1 MYWPCSVPQAF
12 TARANNGITVNG
24 DDHDGSR
31 PSTAGDEG
39 KTEEESARPIRAVTD
54 QIVDFCSS
62 RHDHLLASISA
73 SGLFI
78 WSTRPTVVLALYRR
92 SDKSIESY
100 GPNKSVI
107 FKPDSTV
114 VAIHTERGYLLIFA
128 IESDYNNRV
137 LQQQVHH
144 LHGQSRRQSTR
155 RHFGVD
161 DSVGLVEVLLRFRR
175 ALKIDAG
182 INRAIATDNDI
193 LVATTKPS
201 AIQCIRWEPRQDGPQ
216 TQTQVLSKLSW
227 MNRTGLAYLSFD
239 RAMDLMVWVG
249 EDGSAYATR
258 RANPRLAR
266 SPSSD
271 NSTQG
276 DRTAGAAAT
285 PLFDGHCFH
294 RSSDGRAEFAAINA
308 RFSLIAVAVETGQIV
323 CYAAKDYAGN
333 IPRSHVLQPGP
344 VTSASGRI
352 RCLRWSPDGY
362 CLFVGYEHGWSLFS
376 VFGKEGA
383 SSFGCNRWHAET
395 NGDDWLLGIRTAA
408 WTANGGELFLAS
420 GDEKIWRLEMSRSAA
435 IGCFSCAN
443 LVRALL
449 QTPSE
454 IMIYRGHE
462 LPDLTAISND
472 TPLWHHTQF
481 PAIYLNNQ
489 HPIRLSVVSQDGRY
503 VAIAGRRGLAH
514 YSVNSG
520 RWKTFADSTT
530 ENSFAVRGGMC
541 WFNHLLA
548 VATENSGGYDLRLY
562 SRELELGREALDAE
576 PFSKPIAFVG
586 PSGDDSLLVY
596 THENILYHY
605 IIDASEQRPQ
615 LVQVGQMALHGVV
628 RAPGRVRSVSWVVSE
643 SQLRNGDPSRDVEFA
658 SVLFLLD
665 DKLVLLQSSRGR
677 DEEQKYELRV
687 LAQHVEFYI
696 LMRDQLYF
704 NFNRPDESVPPTPS
718 VGTMLDRMG
727 RQGQHSLRDS
737 LWIFS
742 GRDLQLW
749 PDVREVL
756 GQAAQEGVSR
766 TRSLVSVPV
775 DFYPLSIL
783 LTKGVV
789 LGIEGELVQ
798 RRNLT
803 FGQWRT
809 RIRTQLFLP
818 YVLQHQLVASNGS
831 SAAAFGLAHQY
842 QHLSYFPHALEILL
856 HQVLD
861 SEHERERSSKEGE
874 IGEAGE
880 GESLP
885 AVLSFL
891 QMALPLTSYLWTI
904 VSCVRKTELSYWP
917 TLFRHLEPPLGLFEQ
932 ALHLDDLKTAS
943 GFLIIMHG
951 LEEQEQQQEQDEET
965 GTGTGMVERHVGRL
979 MQLAQAKG
987 DFEMCADLARFLIG
1001 VDASGR
1007 ALRRV
1012 VDEVSFTKGVQ
1023 VETEE
1028 QKKEGQVVGL
1038 GVDLALDGSEAGP
1051 ADEDGQDQVQ

>member
-1 MYWPCSVPQAF
+1 MSQCENGA
-12 TARANNGITVNG
+12 TANG
-24 DDHDGSR
+24 DDHGGSTTAAAGNDDGN
-31 PSTAGDEG
+31 GDEG
-39 KTEEESARPIRAVTD
+39 NGDKGSGGTEKQGPIEAVAD

-73 SGLFI
+73 CDLFI
-78 WSTRPTVVLALYRR
+78 WSTRPTVVLAVYRR
-92 SDKSIESY
+92 SGKSIESY
-100 GPNKSVI
+100 GANKSVI

-114 VAIHTERGYLLIFA
+114 VAVHTERGYLLTFA
-128 IESDYNNRV
+128 IESDHNNRV

-144 LHGQSRRQSTR
+144 LHGQSRKHSAR

-161 DSVGLVEVLLRFRR
+161 ESLGLAEVLLRFRR

-182 INRAIATDNDI
+182 INGVIATDTEI
-193 LVATTKPS
+193 LVATTKP
-201 AIQCIRWEPRQDGPQ
+201 AAL
-216 TQTQVLSKLSW
+216 VSKLSW
-227 MNRTGLAYLSFD
+227 MNRTGIACITFD

-249 EDGSAYATR
+249 EDGAAYATR
-258 RANPRLAR
+258 RVKARPTR

-271 NSTQG
+271 DSTQSG
-276 DRTAGAAAT
+276 RTAAAPAA

-294 RSSDGRAEFAAINA
+294 KPGGGRAEFAAINA
-308 RFSLIAVAVETGQIV
+308 RFSLIAVAVDDGRIV

-333 IPRSHVLQPGP
+333 IPLSHVVQPTP
-344 VTSASGRI
+344 FTSATGRI

-362 CLFVGYEHGWSLFS
+362 CLFVGYEQGWSMFS
-376 VFGKEGA
+376 VFGNEGA
-383 SSFGCNRWHAET
+383 STFGCNRWHAESK
-395 NGDDWLLGIRTAA
+395 GDDWLLGTTAAA
-408 WTANGGELFLAS
+408 WTANGGELFLAPAGGS
-420 GDEKIWRLEMSRSAA
+420 KIWRLELSRSAA

-454 IMIYRGHE
+454 IMIYGGHE

-472 TPLWHHTQF
+472 TSLWHHAQF
-481 PAIYLNNQ
+481 PAVYLNNQ
-489 HPIRLSVVSQDGRY
+489 HPIRLCVVSQDGRY
-503 VAIAGRRGLAH
+503 VAVAGRRGLAH

-520 RWKTFADSTT
+520 RWKTFADGTVES
-530 ENSFAVRGGMC
+530 SFAVRGGMC

-562 SRELELGREALDAE
+562 SRDLDLGQDVVHAE

-628 RAPGRVRSVSWVVSE
+628 RAPGRVRSVSWVVAE

-658 SVLFLLD
+658 SVLFLVD

-677 DEEQKYELRV
+677 EEELKYGLRV
-687 LAQHVEFYI
+687 VAQHVEYYI

-704 NFNRPDESVPPTPS
+704 NFGRVDE
-718 VGTMLDRMG
+718 
-727 RQGQHSLRDS
+727 
-737 LWIFS
+737 
-742 GRDLQLW
+742 
-749 PDVREVL
+749 EVL
-756 GQAAQEGVSR
+756 YPAAEPR
-766 TRSLVSVPV
+766 RPPVSVPL

-798 RRNLT
+798 RRSLT

-818 YVLQHQLVASNGS
+818 YVLQDQLVAASKGTS
-831 SAAAFGLAHQY
+831 AAFGLAHQY
-842 QHLSYFPHALEILL
+842 QHLSYFAHALEILL
-856 HQVLD
+856 HRVLD
-861 SEHERERSSKEGE
+861 AEHERERGEKED
-874 IGEAGE
+874 GE
-880 GESLP
+880 GEKEDGEGEKEGGEGEKEDGEGEGGRRGSPRPLP

-891 QMALPLTSYLWTI
+891 QLALPSAAYLSTI

-917 TLFRHLEPPLGLFEQ
+917 TLFRHVDPPLALFEQ
-932 ALHLDDLKTAS
+932 ALQLADLKTAS
-943 GFLIIMHG
+943 GFLIIVQG
-951 LEEQEQQQEQDEET
+951 LEEQDSDASADT
-965 GTGTGMVERHVGRL
+965 GIIERHAARL
-979 MQLAQAKG
+979 MRLAQAKA

-1001 VDASGR
+1001 VDASGG

-1012 VDEVSFTKGVQ
+1012 VAA
-1023 VETEE
+1023 
-1028 QKKEGQVVGL
+1028 GQG
-1038 GVDLALDGSEAGP
+1038 EAGAAEEVGTLVSSP
-1051 ADEDGQDQVQ
+1051 TQY

>member
-1 MYWPCSVPQAF
+1 MYWPCNVPQAF
-12 TARANNGITVNG
+12 TARANKGVTLNG
-24 DDHDGSR
+24 DDHDGDR
-31 PSTAGDEG
+31 ATKAGDEG
-39 KTEEESARPIRAVTD
+39 KTEEESPRPIKATTD
-54 QIVDFCSS
+54 QIVDFCTS
-62 RHDHLLASISA
+62 RHDHLLTSITASD
-73 SGLFI
+73 LFI

-100 GPNKSVI
+100 GLNKSVI
-107 FKPDSTV
+107 LKPDSTV
-114 VAIHTERGYLLIFA
+114 VAIHTERGYLLTFA

-137 LQQQVHH
+137 LQQQVNH

-161 DSVGLVEVLLRFRR
+161 ESLGLPEVLLRFRR

-182 INRAIATDNDI
+182 INGVIATDTDI
-193 LVATTKPS
+193 L
-201 AIQCIRWEPRQDGPQ
+201 
-216 TQTQVLSKLSW
+216 
-227 MNRTGLAYLSFD
+227 
-239 RAMDLMVWVG
+239 
-249 EDGSAYATR
+249 
-258 RANPRLAR
+258 
-266 SPSSD
+266 
-271 NSTQG
+271 
-276 DRTAGAAAT
+276 
-285 PLFDGHCFH
+285 
-294 RSSDGRAEFAAINA
+294 SSDGRAEFAAINA
-308 RFSLIAVAVETGQIV
+308 RFSLIAVAVDTGKIV

-333 IPRSHVLQPGP
+333 IPRSHVLQPSP
-344 VTSASGRI
+344 FTSASGRI

-362 CLFVGYEHGWSLFS
+362 CLFVGYEHGWSMFS

-395 NGDDWLLGIRTAA
+395 NGDDWLLGITTAA

-420 GDEKIWRLEMSRSAA
+420 GNEKIWRLEMSRSAA

-472 TPLWHHTQF
+472 TSLWHHTQF
-481 PAIYLNNQ
+481 PARYLNNQ

-520 RWKTFADSTT
+520 RWKTFADSTI

-562 SRELELGREALDAE
+562 SRELELGREVLDAE

-677 DEEQKYELRV
+677 DDEQKYELRV

-718 VGTMLDRMG
+718 VGTMLDRVG

-742 GRDLQLW
+742 GRDLRLW

-756 GQAAQEGVSR
+756 GQAAQEGVAR

-798 RRNLT
+798 RRNLA

-818 YVLQHQLVASNGS
+818 YVLQHQLVASKGT

-861 SEHERERSSKEGE
+861 AEHERERNKKEGE
-874 IGEAGE
+874 GDEVQ
-880 GESLP
+880 SLP

-891 QMALPLTSYLWTI
+891 QMALPSTTYLWTI

-917 TLFRHLEPPLGLFEQ
+917 TLFRHLDTPLALFEQ
-932 ALHLDDLKTAS
+932 ALQLDDLKTAS

-951 LEEQEQQQEQDEET
+951 LEEQEQDEDT
-965 GTGTGMVERHVGRL
+965 GAGTGMVERHVGRL

-1012 VDEVSFTKGVQ
+1012 VDEVGF
-1023 VETEE
+1023 
-1028 QKKEGQVVGL
+1028 KKEVEGETNEQAKQKQVVGL
-1038 GVDLALDGSEAGP
+1038 GVDLTPDNSEAGT
-1051 ADEDGQDQVQ
+1051 ANEDGQHDVQ